1 MKPDINLMNI
11 RMVMPFDT
19 PNFQRISSNI
29 DKAMNIISTRKD
41 IDPQYKDVYDVLDN
55 AKRCN
60 AYLMMI
66 TTYRS
71 QIEIQLQFT
80 SLGQFITFIYK
91 NNLI

>member
-1 MKPDINLMNI
+1 MKPEINLMNV

-19 PNFQRISSNI
+19 PNFHRIANNI
-29 DKAMNIISTRKD
+29 DKALDTISARKN
-41 IDPQYKDVYDVLDN
+41 IDPQYKDVYDVLDK

-60 AYLMMI
+60 AYMI
-66 TTYRS
+66 LVTTYRS